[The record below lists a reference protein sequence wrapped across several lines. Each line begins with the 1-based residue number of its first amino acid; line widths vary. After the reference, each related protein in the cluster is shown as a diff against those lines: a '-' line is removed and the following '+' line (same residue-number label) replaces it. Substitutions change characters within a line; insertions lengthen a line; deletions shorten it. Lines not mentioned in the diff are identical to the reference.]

1 MPKNAQL
8 ILSAEISVFPSMFSN
23 SLSSARK
30 ERLQTFFP
38 VPGTCDMSWNTQG
51 YAPPNEHGMN
61 PNGLLPEGQGSGLA
75 PQEGGSGS
83 DAGEIP
89 RIIFYTRM
97 LNLILGIAMIV
108 VSLLSLLTTDN
119 MTTGVLACYVVAFAC
134 LLCCFESGLQVVLRV
149 IALNFGFMYS
159 AKARSVFMLFVGS
172 ILFSFSL
179 FGKIVGFAMLAN
191 AGFNI
196 YAIVKYPGFEEAQR
210 DRSTSEIKDYLA
222 DNPAF
227 AKTFVDAGAS
237 YLAANP
243 EVVVRGAQASW
254 NNSQQQEAG
263 GAVQQAHAVPVAGQ
277 YDQHTANQFTSQF

>member
-1 MPKNAQL
+1 LPKNAQL

-210 DRSTSEIKDYLA
+210 DRSTSERTTPPSPRPLWTRG
-222 DNPAF
+222 PA
-227 AKTFVDAGAS
+227 TWQ
-237 YLAANP
+237 P
-243 EVVVRGAQASW
+243 IPRWWCVVRRPAGTTAS
-254 NNSQQQEAG
+254 SRRRG
-263 GAVQQAHAVPVAGQ
+263 GLCSRHMLCLLRGSTTSTPPISSPV
-277 YDQHTANQFTSQF
+277 SSKS